1 MAEQALRVLAFAQR
15 SYAETPIDE
24 TTAERELIFIGL
36 VGMID
41 PPREEAKMAVSDC
54 KRAGIRIIVITG
66 DYGITAGAIAQEL
79 GIIDTIADNIYI

>member
-15 SYAETPIDE
+15 SYTETPIDE

-41 PPREEAKMAVSDC
+41 PPREEAKMAVLD
-54 KRAGIRIIVITG
+54 
-66 DYGITAGAIAQEL
+66 
-79 GIIDTIADNIYI
+79 

>member
-15 SYAETPIDE
+15 S
-24 TTAERELIFIGL
+24 
-36 VGMID
+36 
-41 PPREEAKMAVSDC
+41 C